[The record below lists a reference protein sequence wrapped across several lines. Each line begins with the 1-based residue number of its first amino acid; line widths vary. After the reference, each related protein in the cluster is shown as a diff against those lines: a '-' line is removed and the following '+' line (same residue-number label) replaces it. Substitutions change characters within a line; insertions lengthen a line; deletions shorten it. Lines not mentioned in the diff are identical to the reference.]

1 MSEAKPSGYARP
13 EAERRN
19 QNAGP
24 DAPRSALST
33 QQYPVADTADLW
45 GAGAPEG
52 ALEQL
57 AHRSN
62 LLGRDR
68 AVANV
73 GGGNTSVKTTARD
86 HAGREIDVLWVKGS
100 GSDLAT
106 IAAAGFTGLRRD
118 EIEPLFE
125 RDRMTD
131 EEMVA
136 YLARC
141 QLDPAMP
148 RCSIE
153 TLLHAF
159 VPAPHVDHTHPDAI
173 NAICGSADG
182 ERLARECFGDDV
194 AWIPYIRPGFELSK
208 QIGAAVRANPGL
220 RAVLMAKHG
229 LVCWGDSAE
238 ESYRRTIE
246 VINEAARFVRERA
259 AAPPAAVEPL
269 ADAPAEDLLAELLP
283 VLRGALATGGPK
295 VLTVDRSPD
304 VLAFVSRADAG
315 ELTQVGAA
323 CPDHLVHTRRT
334 PLWIPYDP
342 DADDAATL
350 ADRVRERAAA
360 FREAES
366 AYVRAHATDEPPDGG
381 PRAPMPEG
389 IDLNPRVVLI
399 ERVGMVAV
407 GRDRKK
413 SRIARDLF
421 HRAIVVQRSAAAL
434 DRFVSLTDGEAFAV
448 EYWPLELYKLSLA
461 PPPGELTG
469 KVALITGAAGGIG
482 RAAADALSAAG
493 AVIVA
498 TDLDAS
504 QVDAGGLA
512 LAMDVTDEAAV
523 REAFRRA
530 TLEFGGVDI
539 VVSSAGLA
547 SSAPI
552 TETTLA
558 LWETNYA
565 VLARGYFLVAREAF
579 RLLEPQGSGG
589 SIVFVA
595 SKNALVAGKAAAAY
609 SSAKAAELHLARCLA
624 EEGGVSGIRVNTVNP
639 DAVLQG
645 SRIWDSSWREERAR
659 AYGIAPEQLEEH
671 YRRRTTLG
679 VNVLPEDIAAA
690 VLHFASEARSG
701 KSTGNVLNVDGGVA
715 AAYPR

>member
-1 MSEAKPSGYARP
+1 MTVTTAR
-13 EAERRN
+13 
-19 QNAGP
+19 
-24 DAPRSALST
+24 
-33 QQYPVADTADLW
+33 QYPVADAGDLW
-45 GAGAPEG
+45 GADAPTGEL
-52 ALEQL
+52 ALL
-57 AHRSN
+57 AYRSN

-68 AVANV
+68 AVANF
-73 GGGNTSVKTTARD
+73 GGGNTSVKAREVD

-106 IAAAGFTGLRRD
+106 IRADGFTGLRRD

-125 RDRMTD
+125 RDAMTD
-131 EEMVA
+131 AEMVA

-173 NAICGSADG
+173 NAICGAQDG

-194 AWIPYIRPGFELSK
+194 AWIPYIRPGFTLSK

-229 LVCWGDSAE
+229 LVCWGDTAE

-246 VINEAARFVRERA
+246 VVNQAARFVREH
-259 AAPPAAVEPL
+259 AAP
-269 ADAPAEDLLAELLP
+269 APAGAAPLDDERAEALLAELLP
-283 VLRGALATGGPK
+283 VLRGALDASK
-295 VLTVDRSPD
+295 ILLVDRSPD
-304 VLAFVSRADAG
+304 VLEFVTREDAA
-315 ELTQVGAA
+315 ELTQIGAA

-334 PLWIPYDP
+334 PLWIPYD
-342 DADDAATL
+342 DDL
-350 ADRVRERAAA
+350 PSRMRERVAA
-360 FREAES
+360 FRDAEG
-366 AYVRAHATDEPPDGG
+366 AYVRAHAGDPPPDGG
-381 PRAPMPEG
+381 PVPELPEL
-389 IDLNPRVVLI
+389 DLDPRVVLV
-399 ERVGMVAV
+399 ERVGLVAV
-407 GRDRKK
+407 GRDRRKAAV
-413 SRIARDLF
+413 ARDLF

-434 DRFVSLTDGEAFAV
+434 DRFVSLTDAEAFAV

-461 PPPGELTG
+461 PPPGELAG
-469 KVALITGAAGGIG
+469 HVALISGAAGGIG
-482 RAAADALSAAG
+482 RAVAYALARAG
-493 AVIVA
+493 AVVVG
-498 TDLDAS
+498 TDLDAREVES
-504 QVDAGGLA
+504 DGLA
-512 LAMDVTDEAAV
+512 LDMDVTDEQAV
-523 REAFRRA
+523 RAAFRRA

-552 TETTLA
+552 AETSLE
-558 LWETNYA
+558 LWDTNYA

-579 RLLEPQGSGG
+579 RLLEAQGNGG

-624 EEGGVSGIRVNTVNP
+624 EEGGASGIRVNTVNP

-645 SRIWDSSWREERAR
+645 SRIWDSSWREERAQ
-659 AYGIAPEQLEEH
+659 AYGIEPEDLEEH
-671 YRRRTTLG
+671 YRKRTTLG
-679 VNVLPEDIAAA
+679 VNVLPEDIAEA
-690 VLHFASEARSG
+690 VLHFASDARSG

>member
-1 MSEAKPSGYARP
+1 MRLTGTR
-13 EAERRN
+13 
-19 QNAGP
+19 
-24 DAPRSALST
+24 
-33 QQYPVADTADLW
+33 QYPVADVADLW
-45 GAGAPEG
+45 DAPPTGASEP
-52 ALEQL
+52 ALL
-57 AHRSN
+57 AYRSN

-73 GGGNTSVKTTARD
+73 GGGNTSVKTTERD
-86 HAGREIDVLWVKGS
+86 HAGHEVPVLWVKGS
-100 GSDLAT
+100 GTDLAT
-106 IAAAGFTGLRRD
+106 IRADGFTGLRLA

-125 RDRMTD
+125 RDAMTD
-131 EEMVA
+131 AEMVA

-194 AWIPYIRPGFELSK
+194 AWIPYIRPGFELSR
-208 QIGAAVRANPGL
+208 QIGAAVRANLNL

-229 LVCWGDSAE
+229 LVCWGDTAE
-238 ESYRRTIE
+238 QSYRRTIE
-246 VINEAARFVRERA
+246 VINQAARFVRERA
-259 AAPPAAVEPL
+259 ADPPQGAAPLDDER
-269 ADAPAEDLLAELLP
+269 ADAVLAALLP
-283 VLRGALATGGPK
+283 VLRGAVGGSK

-304 VLAFVSRADAG
+304 VLEFVTRADAA
-315 ELTQVGAA
+315 ELTQIGAA
-323 CPDHLVHTRRT
+323 CPDHLVHTRRK
-334 PLWIPYDP
+334 PLWVPYDP
-342 DADDAATL
+342 DTDDLAAL
-350 ADRVRERAAA
+350 AARVRERAAA
-360 FREAES
+360 FREAEG
-366 AYVRAHATDEPPDGG
+366 AYVHGHAADRPPDGG
-381 PRAPMPEG
+381 DPAPPPDE

-407 GRDRKK
+407 GRARKT
-413 SRIARDLF
+413 SLVARDLF

-461 PPPGELTG
+461 PPPAELTG

-482 RAAADALSAAG
+482 RAVAEALAAAG
-493 AVIVA
+493 AEIVA
-498 TDLDAS
+498 TDLDA
-504 QVDAGGLA
+504 GRIETGELA

-523 REAFRRA
+523 HDAYRAA
-530 TLEFGGVDI
+530 TLAYGGVDI

-552 TETTLA
+552 TETSLD

-579 RLLEPQGSGG
+579 RLLEAQGTGG

-624 EEGGVSGIRVNTVNP
+624 AEGGASGIRVNTVNP
-639 DAVLQG
+639 DAVLRG
-645 SRIWDSSWREERAR
+645 SRIWDSTWREERAQ
-659 AYGIAPEQLEEH
+659 AYGIEPEDLEEH
-671 YRRRTTLG
+671 YRKRTALG

-690 VLHFASEARSG
+690 VLHFASDARSG
-701 KSTGNVLNVDGGVA
+701 KSTGNILNVDGGVA